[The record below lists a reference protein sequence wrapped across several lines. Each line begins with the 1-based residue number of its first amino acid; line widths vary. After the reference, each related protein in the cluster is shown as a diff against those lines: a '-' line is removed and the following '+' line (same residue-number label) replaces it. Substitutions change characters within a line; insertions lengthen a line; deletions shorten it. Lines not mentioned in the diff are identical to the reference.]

1 MLQVAR
7 DREKDYAETV
17 EYKVW
22 QLKAIQCG
30 RKLMR
35 WTVILIDLAASRVVG
50 TRWP

>member
-1 MLQVAR
+1 MLSVAR
-7 DREKDYAETV
+7 DKEKDYSETV
-17 EYKVW
+17 EYEVW
-22 QLKAIQCG
+22 QLKAIQCS

>member
-7 DREKDYAETV
+7 DREKDYAVTV

-22 QLKAIQCG
+22 QLKAIQCC

-35 WTVILIDLAASRVVG
+35 
-50 TRWP
+50 